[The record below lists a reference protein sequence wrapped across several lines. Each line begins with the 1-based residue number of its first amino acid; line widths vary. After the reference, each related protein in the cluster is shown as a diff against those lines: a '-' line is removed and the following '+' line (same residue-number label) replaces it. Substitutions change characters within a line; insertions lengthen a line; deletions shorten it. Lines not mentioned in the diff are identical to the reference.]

1 MKHNS
6 NVTAVNLVIILLM
19 NSTLKLTLN
28 HMVPQQKVSSST
40 NTNRCFQPLPDSDQ
54 YLQYSQE
61 QSISFNEILFLHRS
75 LLQSCPLSKR
85 LPGNE

>member
-19 NSTLKLTLN
+19 NSTLKLTPT

-40 NTNRCFQPLPDSDQ
+40 NTN
-54 YLQYSQE
+54 
-61 QSISFNEILFLHRS
+61 
-75 LLQSCPLSKR
+75 
-85 LPGNE
+85 

>member
-19 NSTLKLTLN
+19 NSTLKLTPN

-40 NTNRCFQPLPDSDQ
+40 NTN
-54 YLQYSQE
+54 
-61 QSISFNEILFLHRS
+61 
-75 LLQSCPLSKR
+75 
-85 LPGNE
+85 